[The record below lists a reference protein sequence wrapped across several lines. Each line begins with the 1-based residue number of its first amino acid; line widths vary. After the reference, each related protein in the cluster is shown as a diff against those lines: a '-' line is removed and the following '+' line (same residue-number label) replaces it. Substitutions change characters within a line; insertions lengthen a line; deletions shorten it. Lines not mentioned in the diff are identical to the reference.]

1 MPIEQAAR
9 ELERIVTLD
18 RDVEQLGTGYGGE
31 MGPAE
36 GPVWWREKGY
46 LLFSDISN
54 DRRLKWTPGLGVT
67 VYQES
72 TNRANGLTRDR
83 QGRLIACE
91 HESRRVTRVE
101 PDGSITVIAN
111 SYRGWRL
118 NRPNDAVVR
127 SDGSIFFTDPATFDV
142 ESELDL
148 FGVYR
153 VTPDLSRINLLIRDF
168 VLPNGLA
175 FSPEESVLYISDSRR
190 GHIRAFDVEPNGT
203 LALATDRVFHEL
215 DGDGSGVPDGMK
227 VDVEGNVYCTGPGG
241 IWIIDA
247 SGKLLGRILTG
258 PEPPS
263 NVAWGEDD
271 WKTLFYTTRHSL
283 GRIRLKI
290 GGVPVP

>member
-36 GPVWWREKGY
+36 GPVWCREGGY

-127 SDGSIFFTDPATFDV
+127 SDGSVFFTDPATFDV

-153 VTPDLSRINLLIRDF
+153 VTPDLSRINLLVRDF

-175 FSPEESVLYISDSRR
+175 FSPDESVLYISDSRR

-203 LALATDRVFHEL
+203 LALATDRVFCEL
-215 DGDGSGVPDGMK
+215 DGEGPGVPDGMK

-290 GGVPVP
+290 GGVPVL

>member
-36 GPVWWREKGY
+36 GPVWCREKGY

-153 VTPDLSRINLLIRDF
+153 VTPDLSRINLLVRDF

-175 FSPEESVLYISDSRR
+175 FSPDESVLYISDSRR

-203 LALATDRVFHEL
+203 LALATDRVFCEL
-215 DGDGSGVPDGMK
+215 DGEGPGVPDGMK

-241 IWIIDA
+241 IWIIAA

>member
-36 GPVWWREKGY
+36 GPVWCREGGY

-153 VTPDLSRINLLIRDF
+153 VTPDLSRINLLVRDF

-175 FSPEESVLYISDSRR
+175 FSPDESVLYISDSRR

-203 LALATDRVFHEL
+203 LALATDRVFCEL
-215 DGDGSGVPDGMK
+215 DGEGPGVPDGMK

-263 NVAWGEDD
+263 NVAWGEDN

-290 GGVPVP
+290 GGVPVL

>member
-54 DRRLKWTPGLGVT
+54 DRRLRWTPGLGVT

-127 SDGSIFFTDPATFDV
+127 SDGSIFFTDPATFGV

-190 GHIRAFDVEPNGT
+190 GHIRAFDVERDGT
-203 LALATDRVFHEL
+203 PALATDRVFFEF
-215 DGDGSGVPDGMK
+215 DGEGPGAPDGMK